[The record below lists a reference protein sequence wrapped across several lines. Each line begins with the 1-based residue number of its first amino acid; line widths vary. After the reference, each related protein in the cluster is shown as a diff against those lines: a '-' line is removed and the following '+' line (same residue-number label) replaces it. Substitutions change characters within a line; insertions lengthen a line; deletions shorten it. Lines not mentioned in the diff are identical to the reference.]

1 MPIGIDDVINL
12 VPAGTNVKEQA
23 MTTASEGSSLPTGS
37 QASPARARI
46 LDAAFAAFS
55 AQGYAQTSMLE
66 IATRAK
72 VSKRELYTLV
82 GNKHDMLI
90 ACIAERAGRMR
101 SAADTP
107 EPRDRESLAE
117 ALTAFG
123 ERLLREVTD
132 PVVVGVFRL
141 SIAEAER
148 APEIAQALDS
158 IGRAAARDELA
169 ALLAKAQA
177 HGLLQGPPAELA
189 RQFLV
194 LLWGELMMNLLLR
207 LVETPTSE
215 EVGERARDAASA
227 FLHLHPTGRPPD
239 DFNRA

>member
-1 MPIGIDDVINL
+1 
-12 VPAGTNVKEQA
+12 
-23 MTTASEGSSLPTGS
+23 MTAASQGSSLPTGS

-72 VSKRELYTLV
+72 VSKRELYALV
-82 GNKHDMLI
+82 GNKHDMLV

-101 SAADTP
+101 SAADKP
-107 EPRDRESLAE
+107 EPRDRESLAA
-117 ALTAFG
+117 ALVAFG

-132 PVVVGVFRL
+132 PIVVGVFRL
-141 SIAEAER
+141 AITEAER

-169 ALLAKAQA
+169 AMLAKAQA

-215 EVGERARDAASA
+215 EVGERARDAAST
-227 FLHLHPTGRPPD
+227 FLRLHPAGEP
-239 DFNRA
+239 AG

>member
-1 MPIGIDDVINL
+1 
-12 VPAGTNVKEQA
+12 
-23 MTTASEGSSLPTGS
+23 MTTAPEGSSLPTGS

-72 VSKRELYTLV
+72 VSKRELYALV
-82 GNKHDMLI
+82 GNKHDMLV

-101 SAADTP
+101 SAADMP
-107 EPRDRESLAE
+107 EPRDRESLAA
-117 ALTAFG
+117 ALLAFG

-169 ALLAKAQA
+169 AMLAKAQA

-215 EVGERARDAASA
+215 EVGERAREAASA
-227 FLHLHPTGRPPD
+227 FLRLHPAGEP
-239 DFNRA
+239 AG